1 MWGVSFIFLKFRYLM
16 NSSSCKTLRF
26 YLQRGSLYA
35 INRENKI
42 SNHLFASLPPQF
54 LPQSCS
60 GQSLFEGMRDSEKF
74 PRHQSCDI
82 HTRNCRNSKHNCPK
96 HNCSTQTDTCSCD
109 RGDEACKDTG
119 DSLDGSGSSAHHKP
133 FSNSSLHSRSLS
145 SSHSPSESHPD
156 FSYRRHDLH
165 HRPFTFTPVPSDC
178 SSPQTPV
185 DQVQSSPAKPSGGT
199 WPKVIAVASISEF
212 AQLSIYKKVKQRK
225 SIFDVNAFRRPEAP
239 PKLDYMSL
247 SQMPKHSPQSSMSES
262 AQAPPTP
269 PTRSDSFRFKHRQQ
283 NSSASDSTITTGTP
297 PASPAQATIP
307 IDEGEAG
314 NQLYYTDTTPGKTK
328 SSSVI
333 SAEDEGS
340 RRRAEERGKRR
351 YRPKSAPALRR
362 NVTPLHI
369 PVPMQVTEILFLSD
383 PQFFIC
389 VSLWVISTVWLLPAG
404 TEFF

>member
-1 MWGVSFIFLKFRYLM
+1 M
-16 NSSSCKTLRF
+16 
-26 YLQRGSLYA
+26 
-35 INRENKI
+35 
-42 SNHLFASLPPQF
+42 
-54 LPQSCS
+54 
-60 GQSLFEGMRDSEKF
+60 
-74 PRHQSCDI
+74 
-82 HTRNCRNSKHNCPK
+82 
-96 HNCSTQTDTCSCD
+96 
-109 RGDEACKDTG
+109 
-119 DSLDGSGSSAHHKP
+119 
-133 FSNSSLHSRSLS
+133 
-145 SSHSPSESHPD
+145 
-156 FSYRRHDLH
+156 
-165 HRPFTFTPVPSDC
+165 PSDC
-178 SSPQTPV
+178 SSPQTAV

-262 AQAPPTP
+262 AQTPPTP

-307 IDEGEAG
+307 TDEGEAG

-328 SSSVI
+328 SSSII

-369 PVPMQVTEILFLSD
+369 PVPMQVTEILFLFD
-383 PQFFIC
+383 PLFFMC
-389 VSLWVISTVWLLPAG
+389 
-404 TEFF
+404 EFE